1 MIKRLLLWLSYYDWF
16 LIACGSALTIFSL
29 VILYSLQVNVDQ
41 ASFNPAS
48 RQWIFAV
55 LGIIGFFVLS
65 AVNFRFW
72 ADYYKIILI
81 VSAVL
86 LIAVLFI
93 GLKVNGA
100 TSWFLIFGQRFQ
112 PVEIVKLGLII
123 FLAQFYAL
131 HGHHR
136 HHLIKDLIFAGFF
149 SALLVGLVML
159 QPDFGSAILL
169 FFIWLGMSLFLPLK
183 GKTIA
188 IIFAILL
195 VCGGLFWQFF
205 LQDYQKDRLLTFV
218 DPGRDPLGSG
228 YNIRQ
233 SMVAIG
239 SGHLLGRGL
248 GAGSQSQLNFLP
260 EQQTEF
266 IFAVIA
272 EELGFVG
279 AGVVLLLL
287 FGMLWRLYV
296 IGKKTQDNF
305 GHFFILGSMAV
316 MSAQIFVNIGMN
328 MGIAPV
334 TGVPLPF
341 MSYGGSSLLSTWL
354 LLGIANNIYIRSKTA
369 LFSGVQENE

>member
-1 MIKRLLLWLSYYDWF
+1 MIKRLLLWLSYHDWF
-16 LIACGSALTIFSL
+16 LILAAAALTVFSL
-29 VILYSLQVNVDQ
+29 AILYSLQVNVSQDG
-41 ASFNPAS
+41 FTPAS
-48 RQWIFAV
+48 RQWIFAI
-55 LGIIGFFVLS
+55 LGIIGFFVFS
-65 AVNFRFW
+65 AINFRFW

-81 VSAVL
+81 ISGIL

-100 TSWFLIFGQRFQ
+100 TSWFMIFGQRFQ

-123 FLAQFYAL
+123 FLAQFFAL

-136 HHLIKDLIFAGFF
+136 HHLAKDLFWSAVFAG
-149 SALLVGLVML
+149 LLVILVML

-169 FFIWLGMSLFLPLK
+169 FIIWLGMSLSLPLK

-188 IIFAILL
+188 VIFAILL
-195 VCGGLFWQFF
+195 VCGGIFWQF
-205 LQDYQKDRLLTFV
+205 LLHDYQKDRLLTFV
-218 DPGRDPLGSG
+218 DPGRDSLGAG

-248 GAGSQSQLNFLP
+248 GLGSQSQLNFLP
-260 EQQTEF
+260 EQQTDF
-266 IFAVIA
+266 IFAVVA

-279 AGVVLLLL
+279 AGAILLL
-287 FGMLWRLYV
+287 FFGILWRLYV

-305 GHFFILGSMAV
+305 GHFFILGSMIV
-316 MSAQIFVNIGMN
+316 LTAQIFVNIGMN

-369 LFSGVQENE
+369 LFSGAQENE